1 MIILSLSFKL
11 TESHSS
17 TADVLP
23 KHSNTSHST
32 NHYQGS
38 AILSDKQRADRLRQA
53 IRLCG
58 SSIRTEKTYLP
69 FLPPNAQG
77 TTAPHNQA
85 LDARLIRSQEVSES
99 PSAMDTP
106 AALSTAPTSSPPTGT
121 MRGAHPRPP
130 VRQRPAPTYPEPR
143 RYPSPHH
150 LLGLP
155 SPTAT
160 ASPAFPTRNASFHV
174 GGREAAPLH
183 LAQMHRFHT
192 SSLRPHVHTLR
203 AVFAHRR
210 NDAGYR
216 LDDLH
221 QRMGHT
227 DIRTTHRSLNGR
239 PPAARND
246 PVAWQQHD
254 ATGGVRPVNDLAP
267 DAVSVGRRWFPRIAL
282 GDERYVAR
290 LARDD
295 RERFRPRGDAATGAG
310 IACISDV
317 HTRLYAGLFVASVC
331 AKRTKNWSDSGL
343 RSESGFA
350 ARSTGTPS
358 RIFLIGTS
366 NFFPLSVT
374 GTASIWNTSSG
385 T

>member
-121 MRGAHPRPP
+121 MRGAHPRP
-130 VRQRPAPTYPEPR
+130 
-143 RYPSPHH
+143 
-150 LLGLP
+150 
-155 SPTAT
+155 
-160 ASPAFPTRNASFHV
+160 
-174 GGREAAPLH
+174 
-183 LAQMHRFHT
+183 
-192 SSLRPHVHTLR
+192 
-203 AVFAHRR
+203 
-210 NDAGYR
+210 
-216 LDDLH
+216 
-221 QRMGHT
+221 
-227 DIRTTHRSLNGR
+227 
-239 PPAARND
+239 
-246 PVAWQQHD
+246 
-254 ATGGVRPVNDLAP
+254 
-267 DAVSVGRRWFPRIAL
+267 
-282 GDERYVAR
+282 
-290 LARDD
+290 
-295 RERFRPRGDAATGAG
+295 
-310 IACISDV
+310 
-317 HTRLYAGLFVASVC
+317 LYG
-331 AKRTKNWSDSGL
+331 SGL
-343 RSESGFA
+343 RRRIQNRDGTHLLTTFWGYPVQPRPHPLHSQRGMLLSMWGVG
-350 ARSTGTPS
+350 RPRPSTSRRCTVSIPPAFTRTSTPS
-358 RIFLIGTS
+358 GPSSPTGATT
-366 NFFPLSVT
+366 PVT
-374 GTASIWNTSSG
+374 GSMISTNAWATPTSAPPTAP
-385 T
+385 